1 MALIACL
8 IKLLVYNYFKCYGF
22 YATKVTNI
30 MEAILLE
37 NLTKKYGNKLALDA
51 VNISIPRGSIFGLL
65 GPNGAG
71 KSTLI
76 NILAGTVVK
85 TSGKAYVMGI
95 DQDLDP
101 RGLKYKIGI
110 VPQEIVLDTFFPV
123 RIALEFYAGYYGI
136 RPENRKTDEILNAL
150 GLMDKANATA
160 RQLSGGMKRR
170 FLVAKAMVHS
180 PDVLILDEPTAGVDI
195 ELREQLWEYVK
206 ELNKRGTTIILTT
219 HYLKEAEELCDHIA
233 FINHGKIIKSDSK
246 ENLLGTLGCKIV
258 TVDLESEVDILPKEL
273 AEFAIEKVS
282 SKRLV
287 VKLSARSEL
296 GLIISK
302 LQAAGLVI
310 EDLSVQ
316 QGDLEDVFRKVM
328 R

>member
-1 MALIACL
+1 
-8 IKLLVYNYFKCYGF
+8 
-22 YATKVTNI
+22 
-30 MEAILLE
+30 MEAILLQK
-37 NLTKKYGNKLALDA
+37 LTKKYGKKLALDA
-51 VNISIPRGSIFGLL
+51 VDIAIPQGSIFGLL

-71 KSTLI
+71 KSTMI
-76 NILAGTVVK
+76 NILAGTIIK

-95 DQDLDP
+95 DLDQDP
-101 RGLKYKIGI
+101 RGLKYKIGV

-123 RIALEFYAGYYGI
+123 RTALEFYAGYYGI
-136 RPENRKTDEILNAL
+136 RPEHRKTDEILEAL

-233 FINHGKIIKSDSK
+233 FINHGQIIKSDSK

-258 TVDLESEVDILPKEL
+258 TVDLESEIQAVPNHL
-273 AEFAIEKVS
+273 AEFAIERLS
-282 SKRLV
+282 AKRLLI
-287 VKLSARSEL
+287 KLSARSEL

-302 LQAAGLVI
+302 IQEAGLVI

-316 QGDLEDVFRKVM
+316 QRDLEDVFRKVM
-328 R
+328 A